1 MKTHKLQRIWQPFY
15 LLSLLTVSLLLLN
28 QQVSEGYIAKRY
40 SVPQIVK
47 ESTNVV
53 SGTITMVNAK
63 RQTADIKVEENLKG
77 TSEFQ
82 VIKMRFDVYKGE
94 ADHRKEIIR
103 FLRQDEPIIIFYE
116 QKGGRI
122 NSIAHT
128 RGKWFQTQVT
138 KQRDRGWGRWM
149 FTHFEKYLNRDEV
162 SRRDSTPD
170 FLKELRG
177 MLGEDAIQLFYL
189 RTDSYKDESP
199 VISDI
204 NSIEERWIAYQGTT
218 NRDLPGLSKAD
229 ILWLGFRT
237 LSRDGRYR
245 LNNKQENRIKEF
257 VRNGGVVIVSGQD
270 SDEGRPCETGWLP
283 EPLNG
288 VESQHRDDFQPTS
301 HAGELFQAPHR
312 IRSGNLSIDDS
323 WDGWNGK
330 YEVLATTNNGKEIV
344 VAKLRYGK
352 GMYLITSLH
361 NGQKAQVAKNRRML
375 ENLVHFAV
383 EFLKES
389 LKESK

>member
-1 MKTHKLQRIWQPFY
+1 MRTNKLQRIWKPFY
-15 LLSLLTVSLLLLN
+15 LLGLFTAGFLLLY
-28 QQVSEGYIAKRY
+28 QPASEGYIAKRY

-53 SGTITMVNAK
+53 SGTITVVNAK

-77 TSEFQ
+77 SSEFQ
-82 VIKMRFDVYKGE
+82 IIKMRFDVYKGE
-94 ADHRKEIIR
+94 EDHRKEIIR
-103 FLRQDEPIIIFYE
+103 FLRQGEPIIIFYE

-149 FTHFEKYLNRDEV
+149 FTHFEKYLNKDTV

-177 MLGEDAIQLFYL
+177 MLGEDALQLFYL

-199 VISDI
+199 VISNI

-257 VRNGGVVIVSGQD
+257 VKNGGVVIVSGQD

-288 VESQHRDDFQPTS
+288 VESQHRNDFQPTS
-301 HAGELFQAPHR
+301 QAGELFQAPHR
-312 IRSGNLSIDDS
+312 IRSGNLSLDDS
-323 WDGWNGK
+323 WSGGNGK

-361 NGQKAQVAKNRRML
+361 NGQKSRVEKNRRML

-389 LKESK
+389 K

>member
-1 MKTHKLQRIWQPFY
+1 MRTHKLQHIWQPFY

-199 VISDI
+199 VISNI

>member
-1 MKTHKLQRIWQPFY
+1 MRTNKLQRIWKPFY
-15 LLSLLTVSLLLLN
+15 LLSLLTASFLLLY
-28 QQVSEGYIAKRY
+28 QPVSEGYIAKRY

-53 SGTITMVNAK
+53 SGSVTVVNAK

-94 ADHRKEIIR
+94 EDHRKEIIR
-103 FLRQDEPIIIFYE
+103 FLRQGEPIIIFYE

-149 FTHFEKYLNRDEV
+149 FTHFEKYLNKDTV
-162 SRRDSTPD
+162 SRRDSTPEL
-170 FLKELRG
+170 LKELRG

-189 RTDSYKDESP
+189 RTNSYKEESP
-199 VISDI
+199 VISNI
-204 NSIEERWIAYQGTT
+204 NSIEEHWIAYQGTT

-245 LNNKQENRIKEF
+245 LNNEQENRIKGF
-257 VRNGGVVIVSGQD
+257 VKNGGVVIVSGQD
-270 SDEGRPCETGWLP
+270 SDDGRPCETGWLP

-288 VESQHRDDFQPTS
+288 VESQHRNDFQPTS

-312 IRSGNLSIDDS
+312 IHSGNLSLDDS
-323 WDGWNGK
+323 WNGWNGK
-330 YEVLATTNNGKEIV
+330 YEVLATTNDGKEIV

-361 NGQKAQVAKNRRML
+361 NGQKSQVAKNRRML

-389 LKESK
+389 K

>member
-1 MKTHKLQRIWQPFY
+1 MQMSIWTNKLQHVWNPFS
-15 LLSLLTVSLLLLN
+15 LLSLLTAGFLLLY
-28 QQVSEGYIAKRY
+28 QPTSEGYIAKRY

-53 SGTITMVNAK
+53 SGTITVVNAK

-77 TSEFQ
+77 ASEFQ

-94 ADHRKEIIR
+94 EDHRKEIIR
-103 FLRQDEPIIIFYE
+103 FLRQGEPIIIFYE

-149 FTHFEKYLNRDEV
+149 FTHFEKYLNKDEV

-170 FLKELRG
+170 LLKELRG

-199 VISDI
+199 AISNI
-204 NSIEERWIAYQGTT
+204 NSIEERWIAYRGTT

-257 VRNGGVVIVSGQD
+257 VKNGGVVIVSGQD
-270 SDEGRPCETGWLP
+270 SDEKNPCRTGWLP

-288 VESQHRDDFQPTS
+288 VESARRNDFKPTAD
-301 HAGELFQAPHR
+301 AGELFKVPHR
-312 IRSGNLSIDDS
+312 IQSGKLALDDS
-323 WDGWNGK
+323 WSGWNQK
-330 YEVLATTNNGKEIV
+330 YQVLATTNRGKEIV

-352 GMYLITSLH
+352 GMYLITNLRNS
-361 NGQKAQVAKNRRML
+361 QKNEVSQNRRML

-389 LKESK
+389 K

>member
-1 MKTHKLQRIWQPFY
+1 MRTHKLQRIWQPFY
-15 LLSLLTVSLLLLN
+15 LMSLLTAGLLLLN

-53 SGTITMVNAK
+53 SGTITAVNAK

-94 ADHRKEIIR
+94 EDHRKEIIR

-199 VISDI
+199 VISGI

-389 LKESK
+389 PKESK

>member
-1 MKTHKLQRIWQPFY
+1 MITNKLQPIWKPFY
-15 LLSLLTVSLLLLN
+15 LLSLLTAGFLLLY
-28 QQVSEGYIAKRY
+28 QPVSEGYIAKRY

-53 SGTITMVNAK
+53 SGTITLVNAK

-94 ADHRKEIIR
+94 EDHRKEIIR
-103 FLRQDEPIIIFYE
+103 FLRQGEPIIIFYE

-149 FTHFEKYLNRDEV
+149 FTHFEKYLNKDTV

-189 RTDSYKDESP
+189 KTDSYKEESP
-199 VISDI
+199 VISNI
-204 NSIEERWIAYQGTT
+204 NSIEERWIAYQSTT

-257 VRNGGVVIVSGQD
+257 VKNGGVVIVSGQD

-288 VESQHRDDFQPTS
+288 VESQHRNDFQPTS
-301 HAGELFQAPHR
+301 QAGELFQAPHR
-312 IRSGNLSIDDS
+312 IRSGNLSLDDS
-323 WDGWNGK
+323 WNGGNGK

-361 NGQKAQVAKNRRML
+361 NGQKSRVEKNRRML

-383 EFLKES
+383 KFLKES
-389 LKESK
+389 K